1 MPDGD
6 IYHNQLPRR
15 YQQIY
20 RQVGE
25 GHHPLETIA
34 HQALVPLLQDL
45 RKYGDPTIQFLLN
58 AADQIAQFA
67 EAPLLA
73 TDATRDT
80 FKQSLEQQL
89 RQVYGDRR
97 AKQLAWHVIEHNL
110 NQPPSGCSASLLGQR
125 LLQ

>member
-6 IYHNQLPRR
+6 IYHNELPRR

-25 GHHPLETIA
+25 GYHPLETIA
-34 HQALVPLLQDL
+34 HQALVPLLQDI
-45 RKYGDPTIQFLLN
+45 RDYGDPPIQFSLN
-58 AADQIAQFA
+58 AAGQIAQFA

-80 FKQSLEQQL
+80 LKQSLEQQL
-89 RQVYGDRR
+89 RQVYGNQR
-97 AKQLAWHVIEHNL
+97 AMQL
-110 NQPPSGCSASLLGQR
+110 
-125 LLQ
+125 